1 MGRCLVD
8 SKNAMLFQSI
18 KVGPL
23 QLKNRMVFVPFETN
37 FATEDSY
44 PTERHVSFYE
54 RVAAGGVG
62 LIIME
67 AVNVNPKMI
76 ATKYG
81 MGLTDDKYIDS
92 FNKMVERIHRHG
104 TPVVLQIAD
113 KSLLNTHRT
122 PEDLTHDEI
131 YRLIDYFVET
141 TKRVE
146 KAGFDGVEYHG
157 CHLYTLADF
166 MSRENTRKD
175 EFGKGLE
182 GRMKMSKEILTRS
195 RDQVGEK
202 FALFFRING
211 DEFIPGA
218 NTLKDAME
226 IAKELEGMGC
236 DAIDVSAGGRIEK
249 WWSKLESEGGKW
261 GGWSMSYSAWRV
273 IPGQAFPDAANMH
286 LPEGIKKA
294 VSIPVI
300 GAGKIG
306 NAALAE
312 QLLQER
318 KADLIGF
325 GRAIFADPDFPVK
338 SMEGREKEIIRCT
351 WCNHCHKIYTEDK
364 QVDCLLWPKD
374 RRLG

>member
-1 MGRCLVD
+1 MNRNSL
-8 SKNAMLFQSI
+8 LFEPFQAGS
-18 KVGPL
+18 L

-37 FATEDSY
+37 YATEDSY

-67 AVNVNPKMI
+67 AVNVNPEMI

-81 MGLTDDKYIDS
+81 MGLTGDRYIDS
-92 FNKMVERIHRHG
+92 FKKMVERVHGHG

-122 PEDLTHDEI
+122 PEDLSQDEI
-131 YRLIDYFVET
+131 YRLMDYFVEAT
-141 TKRVE
+141 QRAQ

-182 GRMKMSKEILTRS
+182 GRMKMSKEILKRA
-195 RDQVGEK
+195 RELVGK
-202 FALFFRING
+202 NFVLFFRING

-226 IAKELEGMGC
+226 IARELEGMGC
-236 DAIDVSAGGRIEK
+236 EAIDVSAGGRIEK
-249 WWSKLESEGGKW
+249 WWAKMESGKW

-273 IPGQAFPDAANMH
+273 IPGPAFPDAANMH
-286 LPEGIKKA
+286 LPEGIKK
-294 VSIPVI
+294 VTTVPVI

-318 KADLIGF
+318 KADLIGL
-325 GRAIFADPDFPVK
+325 GRAIFADPEFPVK
-338 SMEGREKEIIRCT
+338 SMQGRQKEIVRCT
-351 WCNHCHKIYTEDK
+351 WCNHCHRVYIEDK
-364 QVDCLLWPKD
+364 AVDCLLWPKD
-374 RRLG
+374 SRLG

>member
-1 MGRCLVD
+1 MNN
-8 SKNAMLFQSI
+8 KNALLYQPM

-37 FATEDSY
+37 YATEDSY

-54 RVAAGGVG
+54 RIAAGGVG

-81 MGLTDDKYIDS
+81 MGLTDDRYIEN
-92 FNKMVERIHRHG
+92 FRNMVEQIHLQRI
-104 TPVVLQIAD
+104 PVVLQIAD

-122 PEDLTHDEI
+122 PEDLTHEEI
-131 YRLIDYFVET
+131 TQLIDYFVQA
-141 TKRVE
+141 TKRAQ

-157 CHLYTLADF
+157 CHLYTLADL

-175 EFGKGLE
+175 DFGKNLE
-182 GRMKMSKEILTRS
+182 GRMKMSKEILKRA
-195 RDQVGEK
+195 RDLVGK
-202 FALFFRING
+202 DFALFFRING

-236 DAIDVSAGGRIEK
+236 DAIDISAGGRIEK
-249 WWSKLESEGGKW
+249 WWAKMESGKW
-261 GGWSMSYSAWRV
+261 GGWSMSYSGSRA
-273 IPGQAFPDAANMH
+273 IPSQAFPDAANIY
-286 LPEGIKKA
+286 LAEGIKKA
-294 VSIPVI
+294 VTVPVI

-325 GRAIFADPDFPVK
+325 GRPIFADPEFPVK
-338 SMEGREKEIIRCT
+338 SMQGREKEIIRCT
-351 WCNHCHKIYTEDK
+351 WCNHCHKVYTEDK
-364 QVDCLLWPKD
+364 PVDCLLWP
-374 RRLG
+374 RTRMPRP

>member
-1 MGRCLVD
+1 MTD
-8 SKNAMLFQSI
+8 KNTLLFQPI
-18 KVGPL
+18 KLGPL
-23 QLKNRMVFVPFETN
+23 QLKNRMIFAPFETN
-37 FATEDSY
+37 YATEDSY

-92 FNKMVERIHRHG
+92 FKKMVERIHRHG

-122 PEDLTHDEI
+122 PEDLSLDEI
-131 YRLIDYFVET
+131 YRLIDYFVEAT
-141 TKRVE
+141 QRVK
-146 KAGFDGVEYHG
+146 KAGFDGVEYHA

-182 GRMKMSKEILTRS
+182 GRMKMPTEIVRRA
-195 RDQVGEK
+195 RDLVGK
-202 FALFFRING
+202 NFALFFRING

-218 NTLKDAME
+218 NTLKDAIE
-226 IAKELEGMGC
+226 IARELQRIGC
-236 DAIDVSAGGRIEK
+236 PVVDLSAGGRIEK
-249 WWSKLESEGGKW
+249 WWAQIESDKW
-261 GGWSMSYSAWRV
+261 ASFRRSYSSSRAV
-273 IPGQAFPDAANMH
+273 PGPAFPDAINIYLA
-286 LPEGIKKA
+286 EGIKRS
-294 VSIPVI
+294 VGVPVI

-306 NAALAE
+306 NVALAE
-312 QLLQER
+312 QLLQEGR
-318 KADLIGF
+318 TDLVGF
-325 GRAIFADPDFPVK
+325 GRPIFADPEFPIK
-338 SMEGREKEIIRCT
+338 SMQGREDEIHRCT
-351 WCNHCHKIYTEDK
+351 WCNHCHRVYTEDK
-364 QVDCLLWPKD
+364 PVECLLWPKAN
-374 RRLG
+374 RQK